1 MQAVCDH
8 SVSIDD
14 FPHAVRCQGCP
25 RPRAVDKEAANALLG
40 RHAAAPE
47 SGVLAACLPGRRVGD
62 PWRDSTP
69 TTGRR
74 RTASAAIAAVV
85 AVVAFTAL
93 TSCSSDSPDGAPS
106 PARPSGSDSGA
117 PASDPTETTP
127 PSPSPT
133 GPCADGTCEIEVA
146 VGDVVTVPT
155 TYGLGPIEVTAITGS
170 NVEMV
175 APLTGSGYSV
185 SGCSGGGGVSSEG
198 SGGVG
203 LSCSKGPAATINN
216 TMSLQVVE
224 IRDTAAT
231 LRIEPTG

>member
-1 MQAVCDH
+1 
-8 SVSIDD
+8 
-14 FPHAVRCQGCP
+14 
-25 RPRAVDKEAANALLG
+25 
-40 RHAAAPE
+40 
-47 SGVLAACLPGRRVGD
+47 
-62 PWRDSTP
+62 
-69 TTGRR
+69 
-74 RTASAAIAAVV
+74 
-85 AVVAFTAL
+85 
-93 TSCSSDSPDGAPS
+93 
-106 PARPSGSDSGA
+106 
-117 PASDPTETTP
+117 
-127 PSPSPT
+127 
-133 GPCADGTCEIEVA
+133 
-146 VGDVVTVPT
+146 VPT
-155 TYGLGPIEVTAITGS
+155 TYGLGPIKVTAITGS